1 MSYIEL
7 RRVSKS
13 FSGRDGEAA
22 AVSDFNL
29 RAEEGE
35 LIVLVGPS
43 GCGKTTTLRMIAG
56 LEDPTDGEIEID
68 GKIVN
73 DIHPKDRD
81 IAMVF
86 QDYAL
91 YPHLTV
97 KENLSFGL
105 ENARL
110 DKAEIVRRIA
120 EAASFLDLEPLMGRL
135 PKQLSGGQQQRVAV
149 GRALVRKPTAVL
161 LDEPLSN
168 LDAKLRVATRKNI
181 DDIHKRT
188 KAVMVY
194 VTHDQ
199 VEAMTLGDRIVVMDK
214 GRIQQVA
221 DPRTLYMKPA
231 NLFVAGFIGTPPMN
245 LVNGKALDAHS
256 IECEGSIFSL
266 TAPCEGLAARA
277 GKNIVMGIRPERIHA
292 LPRCA
297 EPEPKPES
305 AAGMHNT
312 ITAVPDF
319 VEYLGNESLVHF
331 QMGGAAM
338 ICRSPAD
345 DSLKSSFD
353 EGIPQEDATCT
364 FRFDPE
370 AIHLFDPET
379 GLRFGQD

>member
-7 RRVSKS
+7 RGISKK
-13 FSGRDGEAA
+13 FSGRDGEAI

-56 LEDPTDGEIEID
+56 LEEPTDGEIEID
-68 GKIVN
+68 GRIVN
-73 DIHPKDRD
+73 DVHPKDRD

-97 KENLSFGL
+97 RENLSFGL

-110 DKAEIVRRIA
+110 DKAEILRRIA
-120 EAASFLDLEPLMGRL
+120 EAAAFLDLEPLMGRL

-149 GRALVRKPTAVL
+149 GRALVRKPKAVL

-181 DDIHKRT
+181 DDIHK
-188 KAVMVY
+188 KLKSVMVY

-214 GRIQQVA
+214 GVIQQIA
-221 DPRTLYMKPA
+221 DPRTLYKTPA
-231 NLFVAGFIGTPPMN
+231 NVFVAGFIGTPPMN
-245 LVNGKALDAHS
+245 LIRGRVVDADS
-256 IECEGSIFSL
+256 VECEGITLKF
-266 TAPCEGLAARA
+266 TDRREGLACRI
-277 GKNIVMGIRPERIHA
+277 GKDAVVGIRPECIRA
-292 LPRCA
+292 LPQCA
-297 EPEPKPES
+297 DTGRGAES
-305 AAGMHNT
+305 ANRV
-312 ITAVPDF
+312 TAVPDF

-338 ICRSPAD
+338 ICRVPGDGVAGD
-345 DSLKSSFD
+345 DV
-353 EGIPQEDATCT
+353 ARNAACV
-364 FRFDPE
+364 FRFDPK

-379 GLRFGQD
+379 GLRFGQG

>member
-1 MSYIEL
+1 MSHIEL
-7 RRVSKS
+7 RNVFKK
-13 FSGRDGEAA
+13 FSSRDGEST
-22 AVSDFNL
+22 AVYNFCL

-56 LEDPTDGEIEID
+56 LEEPTEGEIEID
-68 GKIVN
+68 GRIVN

-97 KENLSFGL
+97 RDNLAFGL

-110 DKAEIVRRIA
+110 DKAEITRRIA
-120 EAASFLDLEPLMGRL
+120 EAAAFLDLEALMSRL

-149 GRALVRKPTAVL
+149 GRALVRKPKAVL

-181 DDIHKRT
+181 DDIHKRM
-188 KAVMVY
+188 KSVMVY

-199 VEAMTLGDRIVVMDK
+199 VEAMTLGDRIVVMNK
-214 GRIQQVA
+214 GCIQQIA

-245 LVNGKALDAHS
+245 LLCGRALDGS
-256 IECEGSIFSL
+256 TIECEDSL
-266 TAPCEGLAARA
+266 FILPKPSDKLAGLK
-277 GKNIVMGIRPERIHA
+277 GNEVTIGIRPEHIHA
-292 LPRCA
+292 LEGCA
-297 EPEPKPES
+297 EEGK
-305 AAGMHNT
+305 ARIANVVV
-312 ITAVPDF
+312 AVPDF

-331 QMGGAAM
+331 ALGKSTV
-338 ICRSPAD
+338 ICRAPGEGAPAED
-345 DSLKSSFD
+345 RPCSFAF
-353 EGIPQEDATCT
+353 DA
-364 FRFDPE
+364 E
-370 AIHLFDPET
+370 AIHLFDSAT